1 MLAASVDAAVRRAT
15 ACNHTATHLLQSA
28 LKQVLGDDTAQA
40 GSYVDGERLRFDFNA
55 PKAVSPE
62 QIAQVE
68 ALVNQWIGEAHPVQ
82 VAEMELAEAK
92 EAGATA
98 MFGEKYADTVRVVDV
113 PMVSMELCGG
123 THAANTAEIRGFK
136 VLSEAGIAAGVRRI
150 EAVAGG
156 GACRVLLASPS
167 RFRRRTPLR
176 YTRSTGAK
184 RRHFRIA
191 QT

>member
-1 MLAASVDAAVRRAT
+1 MRGEGGQPRREPSARRAT

-55 PKAVSPE
+55 PKALSAE

-92 EAGATA
+92 E
-98 MFGEKYADTVRVVDV
+98 R
-113 PMVSMELCGG
+113 
-123 THAANTAEIRGFK
+123 
-136 VLSEAGIAAGVRRI
+136 
-150 EAVAGG
+150 AVAMQHDQ
-156 GACRVLLASPS
+156 ARKSEQERVGLIDKHTADMTS
-167 RFRRRTPLR
+167 
-176 YTRSTGAK
+176 AK
-184 RRHFRIA
+184 EA
-191 QT
+191 QAAAEARVAQLTAAQHELQLQV